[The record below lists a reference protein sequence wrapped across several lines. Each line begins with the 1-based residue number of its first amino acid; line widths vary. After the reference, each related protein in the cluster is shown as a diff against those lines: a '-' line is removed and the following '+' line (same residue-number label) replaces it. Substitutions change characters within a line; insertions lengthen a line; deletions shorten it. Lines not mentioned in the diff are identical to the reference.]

1 MSTLRPRSRLG
12 VAIGAVVIA
21 AAMAAP
27 RLATTAAA
35 APAAAAATDLG
46 ADAPARWRAGYPA
59 ADPVDDAALRPKARA
74 LLVAARA
81 HPEAEV
87 FTLRQARALGLV
99 AARPA
104 LTTPT
109 SIRVW
114 RRGVDGS
121 TSSCAG
127 RVDVIPFDTYV
138 RGVLPHEWIRS
149 WTGESLKAGAVAIRT
164 YAAWWVEAGGKYPC
178 ADLDDTTASQVYR
191 EDTYPETDAAVAATA
206 GAYVVQDGELV
217 FAEYSAENADP
228 TEFGVAEP
236 LCSGQTRRGH
246 GRGVCQWGT
255 QRWSLEGRTWDWIVP
270 HYYPGSTLSLAPS
283 TLGASLVGDE
293 HQLTLTS
300 GDEMVVWLEY
310 QNDGAAG
317 WDPATVRIGT
327 TGPRD
332 RASPFFKAENWI
344 DPTRPTGVDATTAPG
359 ATGRFSW
366 AMVAPEV
373 ATETVFTEQFALV
386 TSDGTWFGPADDAVT
401 WTITVRPRGAG
412 ADAGPGPGAD
422 EPAGCCDG
430 GGGGGGGAALLG
442 LALAALLGR
451 RRVRACP
458 VP

>member
-1 MSTLRPRSRLG
+1 MAKRHPHAGLG
-12 VAIGAVVIA
+12 VGWIVAVAVA
-21 AAMAAP
+21 AAGPARAE
-27 RLATTAAA
+27 TSG
-35 APAAAAATDLG
+35 PAADEL
-46 ADAPARWRAGYPA
+46 PLRWRAGHPA
-59 ADPVDDAALRPKARA
+59 ADPIDDGALRPEAQA
-74 LLVAARA
+74 LLRAARA
-81 HPEAEV
+81 HPASEP
-87 FTLRQARALGLV
+87 FTMRHARALGLV
-99 AARPA
+99 RPGPA
-104 LTTPT
+104 LTTPS

-127 RVDVIPFDTYV
+127 RVDVIPFDDYV

-149 WTGESLKAGAVAIRT
+149 WTDESLKAGAVAIRT

-191 EDTYPETDAAVAATA
+191 DDTYPETDAAVAATA
-206 GAYVVQDGELV
+206 GAYVVQAGELV
-217 FAEYSAENADP
+217 FAEYSAENSDP

-236 LCSGQTRRGH
+236 LCTGQARRGH

-255 QRWSLEGRTWDWIVP
+255 QRWSLEGRTWGWIVP

-293 HQLTLTS
+293 HQVTLTS

-310 QNDGAAG
+310 RNDGAAS
-317 WDPATVRIGT
+317 WDPATVRVGT

-332 RASPFFKAENWI
+332 RASPFFKADNWI
-344 DPTRPTGVDATTAPG
+344 DPTRPTAVDASTTPG
-359 ATGRFSW
+359 AVGRFSW

-386 TSDGTWFGPADDAVT
+386 TADATWFGPADDAVT

-422 EPAGCCDG
+422 EPAGCCEG

-451 RRVRACP
+451 RRARVCP